1 MNGCDVVTQTKDT
14 FSSYHPTVNFLYF
27 GLVLLFS
34 MCFMNPVCLLIS
46 VSSAF
51 CYAITLNGRKAVKFT
66 LVFLLPMMLMAAFLN
81 PAFNHEGATIIS
93 YLPSGNP
100 LTLESIV
107 YGFASAVMLAAVILW
122 FTCYTAVMTSDKFVY
137 LFGRVIPALSLILS
151 MTLRFA
157 PKFKAQLH
165 VVTDAAHCMG
175 RDVSSGSLWQRLK
188 NGITVLSILVTW
200 SLENAIESA
209 DSMKSRGY
217 GLPGRTAFSI
227 YRFDER
233 DTYALLWLL
242 FCGVF
247 IGSGWLVGGLEFRYF
262 PTIRGTALSPFPLS
276 FLLCYLLLCLTPV
289 ILNRKEEMKWKRL
302 QSAI

>member
-1 MNGCDVVTQTKDT
+1 
-14 FSSYHPTVNFLYF
+14 
-27 GLVLLFS
+27 
-34 MCFMNPVCLLIS
+34 MNPACLLIS
-46 VSSAF
+46 LGSAL
-51 CYAITLNGRKAVKFT
+51 CYAIYLNGRKAIRFS
-66 LVFLLPMMLMAAFLN
+66 LVFLLPMMLMAALLN
-81 PAFNHEGATIIS
+81 PAFNHEGATILT

-100 LTLESIV
+100 LTLESML
-107 YGFASAVMLAAVILW
+107 YGVASAVMLAAVILW

-165 VVTDAAHCMG
+165 VVSDAMRSMG
-175 RDVSSGSLWQRLK
+175 RDVSSGSLLQRLK
-188 NGITVLSILVTW
+188 SGTTVLSILVTW

-233 DTYALLWLL
+233 DKYALLWLL
-242 FCGVF
+242 VCGVF
-247 IGSGWLVGGLEFRYF
+247 MASGWLVGGLEFRYF
-262 PTIRGTALSPFPLS
+262 PTVKGTELGPFPIS
-276 FLLCYLLLCLTPV
+276 FLICYLLLCLTPV
-289 ILNRKEEMKWKRL
+289 ILNGREAIKWKRL

>member
-1 MNGCDVVTQTKDT
+1 MNGCDVVTRTKDT

-27 GLVLLFS
+27 GLVLVFS
-34 MCFMNPVCLLIS
+34 MFFMNPSCLMIS
-46 VSSAF
+46 LGSALS
-51 CYAITLNGRKAVKFT
+51 YAIYLNGRKARRFS
-66 LVFLLPMMLMAAFLN
+66 LFFMLPMMLMAALVN
-81 PAFNHEGATIIS
+81 PAFNHEGATILA

-100 LTLESIV
+100 LTLESIL
-107 YGFASAVMLAAVILW
+107 YGIASAVMLAAVILW

-157 PKFKAQLH
+157 PKFKAQLS
-165 VVTDAAHCMG
+165 VVSDAMRCMG
-175 RDVSSGSLWQRLK
+175 RDVSSGSLLQRLK
-188 NGITVLSILVTW
+188 HGATLLSILITW

-217 GLPGRTAFSI
+217 GLPGRTAFSL

-233 DTYALLWLL
+233 DKFALFWLL

-247 IGSGWLVGGLEFRYF
+247 IGSGWLVGALEFRFF
-262 PTIRGTALSPFPLS
+262 PTVKGAELDNFSVS
-276 FLLCYLLLCLTPV
+276 FLLCYLLLCLTPL
-289 ILNRKEEMKWKRL
+289 ILDAKEDLKWKRL